1 MAGKGIPRESAKGR
15 KHERGIWR
23 VRVPPSHMS
32 FRELCTLSFR
42 ALYTL
47 SFRALYTLSLREL
60 CTLSFRAK
68 SRNLLLNL
76 LRERLCSLS
85 LQIST
90 IKSSRS
96 SQSVQKTVRLYI
108 QLNIEQLGPRANP
121 RAAGYGS
128 ECQVRVQ
135 KRRGRCRGHGRAK
148 VPLSQASSQAHGSA
162 GASPSLPSP
171 PVLVQFSG
179 NLEPRWS

>member
-1 MAGKGIPRESAKGR
+1 
-15 KHERGIWR
+15 
-23 VRVPPSHMS
+23 MS

-47 SFRALYTLSLREL
+47 SFRAK
-60 CTLSFRAK
+60 F
-68 SRNLLLNL
+68 RNLLLNL
-76 LRERLCSLS
+76 LRERLCSPS

-121 RAAGYGS
+121 RAAGYRS
-128 ECQVRVQ
+128 ECQVRVPETTGALPQ
-135 KRRGRCRGHGRAK
+135 PREGEGPPEPGVFAGTRLG
-148 VPLSQASSQAHGSA
+148 GSLA
-162 GASPSLPSP
+162 LPSQP
-171 PVLVQFSG
+171 SGVSSVLR
-179 NLEPRWS
+179 EPRTALVLSSRGVAAYRGSGSLARIHTH